1 VFDSFADAGADA
13 RIITQGRQLTNL
25 ASSFAVSEI
34 APNPL
39 RLGRRA
45 IAAVPL
51 AEPSRPSNSSA
62 GAPRPTPSPEETF
75 PPLEFLPV
83 AAPAA
88 MPKQDLACAPTT
100 IARSRDSRR
109 VRRAAVLLGALA
121 FGALVGALVLSALG
135 VQGLTALEGVTV
147 ALSVLLSVWVGFG
160 FTSALAGFAV
170 VLTGRRTGART
181 ASLAANGRTA
191 ILLPAYNEDPGLI
204 FSGVQAMWEDL
215 VRAGASDRYDIFVL
229 SDTRETAIAR
239 AEAVAFLR
247 LRARLNG
254 GRQIHYRRRA
264 ENIDR
269 KAGNIGEWVERF
281 GSAYD
286 FMLVLDADSLM
297 TAETIL
303 ALTAQI
309 EGDPR
314 AGLVQSVPTIV
325 NARTPF
331 ARLQQ
336 FASRLYGPVFA
347 AGQQWWSGEEGNYWG
362 HNAIIR
368 VAAFAQSAGLPHL
381 EGRRPWGGH
390 IMSHDFIEAALLRR
404 RGWTVR
410 TLADL
415 GGSYEESPPTLL
427 DTAVRDRRWC
437 QGNLQHAR
445 LLRTAGLHWV
455 SRLHLLLGI
464 SAYLVSPLWLIL
476 LVCGAVVWSGE
487 RFARGSTE
495 AMHVAWAFGLTMALL
510 AIPKLLALALA
521 LASPERRKGFGGAGR
536 LIAGVTLETLGSI
549 LITPVTMVM
558 QAVSV
563 FDVLVGRDSGWKPQR
578 REGAELSSREAWRAH
593 RWHVALGLAGAVGA
607 WLTDRSL
614 LVWAGP
620 VFLSLALSAALS
632 FHTSRQ
638 RGAGAPAVPR
648 LLRIPED
655 AAPPHVLTRARELR
669 ASYAAEAPMRR
680 QIEALFR
687 EDPAVYE
694 VRAEGRATV
703 RRLAA

>member
-1 VFDSFADAGADA
+1 
-13 RIITQGRQLTNL
+13 LTNL
-25 ASSFAVSEI
+25 ASSFAAADA
-34 APNPL
+34 APHPL
-39 RLGRRA
+39 RLGRRTIA
-45 IAAVPL
+45 GSRATEVLRPVRSSAAVGK
-51 AEPSRPSNSSA
+51 ANPSQDDV
-62 GAPRPTPSPEETF
+62 F
-75 PPLEFLPV
+75 PPLEAMP
-83 AAPAA
+83 AAASLA
-88 MPKQDLACAPTT
+88 MPKQDLSLAPATV
-100 IARSRDSRR
+100 ARGAEPRRGRR
-109 VRRAAVLLGALA
+109 VAV
-121 FGALVGALVLSALG
+121 LVGAMTFGGLVGWLLLSALG
-135 VQGLTALEGVTV
+135 VHGFTALEATTV
-147 ALSVLLSVWVGFG
+147 MLSILLSTWVGFG
-160 FTSALAGFAV
+160 FASALAGFAAAWS
-170 VLTGRRTGART
+170 TRA
-181 ASLAANGRTA
+181 ASRAAVATIPAARTA

-204 FSGVQAMWEDL
+204 FSGVQSMWEDL
-215 VRAGASDRYDIFVL
+215 ERAGASDRYDIFIL
-229 SDTRETAIAR
+229 SDTRDPAIAR
-239 AEAVAFLR
+239 AEHVAFLR
-247 LRARLNG
+247 LRTRLNG

-264 ENIDR
+264 ENVDR

-281 GSAYD
+281 GAAYD

-297 TAETIL
+297 TADAIL
-303 ALTAQI
+303 ALTAEI
-309 EGDPR
+309 AGDPS
-314 AGLVQSVPTIV
+314 AGLIQSVPTIV

-336 FASRLYGPVFA
+336 FASRLYGPIFA
-347 AGQQWWSGEEGNYWG
+347 AGQQWWSGQEGNYWG
-362 HNAIIR
+362 HNAILR
-368 VAAFAQSAGLPHL
+368 VAAFAESAGLPHL
-381 EGRRPWGGH
+381 EGPRPWGGH

-410 TLADL
+410 TMADL

-464 SAYLVSPLWLIL
+464 SAYLASPLWLVL
-476 LVCGAVVWSGE
+476 LVFGSLVWSRE
-487 RFARGSTE
+487 HFARGSTQVME
-495 AMHVAWAFGLTMALL
+495 VTWAFSLTMALL

-521 LASPERRKGFGGAGR
+521 LASPERRKGFGGSAR
-536 LIAGVTLETLGSI
+536 LVAGVALETFASVL
-549 LITPVTMVM
+549 LTPVTMVM

-578 REGAELSSREAWRAH
+578 REGAEISSKEAWRAH
-593 RWHVALGLAGAVGA
+593 RGHVALGLAGGIGA

-638 RGAGAPAVPR
+638 RAASRLAVPT

-655 AAPPHVLTRARELR
+655 AAPPWVLTRARELR
-669 ASYAAEAPMRR
+669 ANYAVEAPVRR

-687 EDPAVYE
+687 EDPAIYE
-694 VRAEGRATV
+694 IRAEAHAAA

>member
-1 VFDSFADAGADA
+1 MSDSFAGAGADA
-13 RIITQGRQLTNL
+13 RVITQGRHLTNL
-25 ASSFAVSEI
+25 SSFVATEV
-34 APNPL
+34 APHPL
-39 RLGRRA
+39 RLGRRT
-45 IAAVPL
+45 IAAISPAPV
-51 AEPSRPSNSSA
+51 RPVRSSA
-62 GAPRPTPSPEETF
+62 AADRSTPSAEEVF
-75 PPLEFLPV
+75 PPLESVPPP
-83 AAPAA
+83 APIA
-88 MPKQDLACAPTT
+88 MPKQDLGRAPAMM
-100 IARSRDSRR
+100 ARWADHRGL
-109 VRRAAVLLGALA
+109 RRAVILSGALA
-121 FGALVGALVLSALG
+121 FGGLVGWLLLSALG
-135 VQGLTALEGVTV
+135 LEGLTVLEGATV
-147 ALSVLLSVWVGFG
+147 ALSVLLSVWVGYG
-160 FTSALAGFAV
+160 FASALAGFAV
-170 VLTGRRTGART
+170 VV
-181 ASLAANGRTA
+181 ANWRAVPRVTTRATDERIA

-215 VRAGASDRYDIFVL
+215 ERAGASDRYDIFVL
-229 SDTRETAIAR
+229 SDTRESAIAR

-247 LRARLNG
+247 LRTRVNG
-254 GRQIHYRRRA
+254 GHQIYYRRRA

-281 GSAYD
+281 GSAYE

-297 TAETIL
+297 TAETII
-303 ALTAQI
+303 ALTAEISADQ
-309 EGDPR
+309 R

-347 AGQQWWSGEEGNYWG
+347 AGQQWWSGREGNYWG

-381 EGRRPWGGH
+381 KGRKPWGGH

-404 RGWTVR
+404 RGWIVR
-410 TLADL
+410 TVADL

-445 LLRTAGLHWV
+445 LLWTAGLHWV
-455 SRLHLLLGI
+455 SRLHLVLGI
-464 SAYLVSPLWLIL
+464 SAYLTSPLWLIL
-476 LVCGAVVWSGE
+476 LVCGSIVWSRE
-487 RFARGSTE
+487 HFASGSAQ
-495 AMHVAWAFGLTMALL
+495 AMQVIWAFGLTMALL

-521 LASPERRKGFGGAGR
+521 LASPGRCKGFGGSVR
-536 LIAGVTLETLGSI
+536 LIAGVVLETLGSV
-549 LITPVTMVM
+549 LLTPVTMVM

-578 REGAELSSREAWRAH
+578 REGAEISSKEAWRAH
-593 RWHVALGLAGAVGA
+593 RVHVALGLAGAVGA
-607 WLTDRSL
+607 FLTDRSL

-638 RGAGAPAVPR
+638 RGAGAPAIPGV
-648 LLRIPED
+648 LRIPED
-655 AAPPHVLTRARELR
+655 AAPPWVLTRARELR
-669 ASYAAEAPMRR
+669 AAYAAEAPMRR
-680 QIEALFR
+680 QIEVLFR
-687 EDPAVYE
+687 LEPAVYE
-694 VRAEGRATV
+694 IRAEAHAAV

>member
-1 VFDSFADAGADA
+1 VYDSFADAGADA
-13 RIITQGRQLTNL
+13 RVITQGRQLPNL
-25 ASSFAVSEI
+25 VSSFAVSEV

-45 IAAVPL
+45 IAAVPS
-51 AEPSRPSNSSA
+51 AESLRPSPA
-62 GAPRPTPSPEETF
+62 GADRPTRSREETF
-75 PPLEFLPV
+75 PPLEFLPGP
-83 AAPAA
+83 APAA
-88 MPKQDLACAPTT
+88 MPKQDLGRAPTT
-100 IARSRDSRR
+100 VARPRDSRR
-109 VRRAAVLLGALA
+109 IRRAAVLLGALA

-135 VQGLTALEGVTV
+135 LKGLTGLEAVTV

-170 VLTGRRTGART
+170 VLARWRTQAST
-181 ASLAANGRTA
+181 AAVAANGRTA

-215 VRAGASDRYDIFVL
+215 VRAEASDRYDIFVL
-229 SDTRETAIAR
+229 SDTREAAIAR
-239 AEAVAFLR
+239 AEGVAFLR

-264 ENIDR
+264 ENVDR

-281 GSAYD
+281 GAAYD

-309 EGDPR
+309 EGDPK

-368 VAAFAQSAGLPHL
+368 VAAFAESAGLPHL

-410 TLADL
+410 TAADL

-445 LLRTAGLHWV
+445 LLKTAGLHWV

-476 LVCGAVVWSGE
+476 LLCGAVVWSRE
-487 RFARGSTE
+487 HFARGSTE
-495 AMHVAWAFGLTMALL
+495 ATHVAWAFGLTMALL
-510 AIPKLLALALA
+510 AIPKLLALTLA
-521 LASPERRKGFGGAGR
+521 LSSPERRKGFGGAGR
-536 LIAGVTLETLGSI
+536 LIAGVTLETLGSV

-632 FHTSRQ
+632 FHTARQ
-638 RGAGAPAVPR
+638 RGVGAPAVPR

-694 VRAEGRATV
+694 VRAEGHVSV

>member
-1 VFDSFADAGADA
+1 MFESFADAGADA

-25 ASSFAVSEI
+25 VSSFAVSEA
-34 APNPL
+34 APSPS

-45 IAAVPL
+45 IVAVPS
-51 AEPSRPSNSSA
+51 AEPSRPSKSTA
-62 GAPRPTPSPEETF
+62 GAPTPTPSPEETF

-83 AAPAA
+83 AAPVA
-88 MPKQDLACAPTT
+88 MPKQDLAFAPAK

-121 FGALVGALVLSALG
+121 FGGLVGALVLSALG
-135 VQGLTALEGVTV
+135 VHGLTALEAVTI

-170 VLTGRRTGART
+170 VLTGRRAEART
-181 ASLAANGRTA
+181 ASLAARGRTA

-229 SDTRETAIAR
+229 SDTREAAIAR
-239 AEAVAFLR
+239 AEGVAFLR

-254 GRQIHYRRRA
+254 GRQIYYRRRA

-309 EGDPR
+309 ESDPR

-347 AGQQWWSGEEGNYWG
+347 AGQQWWSGQEGNYWG

-368 VAAFAQSAGLPHL
+368 VAAFAESAGLPHL

-410 TLADL
+410 TVADL

-476 LVCGAVVWSGE
+476 LVCGAVVWSQE

-536 LIAGVTLETLGSI
+536 LIAGVTLETLGSV

-593 RWHVALGLAGAVGA
+593 RGHVALGLAGAIGA

-694 VRAEGRATV
+694 IRAEGRATV